1 MTIGKRIKAT
11 REALNLTQE
20 DVAKKVGVA
29 IQTIYKYENEI
40 VTNIPLSKLEKIAE
54 ALQTTPAYLMG
65 WSDKPQNENKP
76 GKAEL
81 EEDVVMY
88 HRDGKT
94 IRKKMSKETKA
105 AITAMLDT
113 LPDDN
118 DSDL

>member
-1 MTIGKRIKAT
+1 MTIGKRIRAA

-29 IQTIYKYENEI
+29 IQTIYKYETEI
-40 VTNIPLSKLEKIAE
+40 VTNIPLNKLEKIAD

-65 WSDKPQNENKP
+65 WSDRPQNTNKP
-76 GKAEL
+76 GEAEL
-81 EEDVVMY
+81 EEDVIMY
-88 HRDGKT
+88 HRDGRT
-94 IRKKMSKETKA
+94 VRKKMSKETKA

-118 DSDL
+118 DPDL